1 MEQRD
6 DKMPVVTSWTKW
18 YVLVLLFNALL
29 IILFKLFT
37 NYFA

>member
-6 DKMPVVTSWTKW
+6 DKMPGSWTKW

-29 IILFKLFT
+29 IVLFTFFT

>member
-1 MEQRD
+1 MEQPN
-6 DKMPVVTSWTKW
+6 DKIPVFASWTKW
-18 YVLVLLFNALL
+18 YVFVLLFNALL